1 MAKLFRTITPLKT
14 TKYVAELLIGSLI
27 SQIRGGIAQLVE
39 HNWFFTFR
47 SEGHGQTKRLIIL
60 LILQH

>member
-1 MAKLFRTITPLKT
+1 MSD
-14 TKYVAELLIGSLI
+14 ELLVGSLI
-27 SQIRGGIAQLVE
+27 SQISGGIAQLVE
-39 HNWFFTFR
+39 HILFLTFW